1 MKITRE
7 MVMELNNE
15 LAVKGCPFRYEYVG
29 ATEYSRIPQM
39 RVALP
44 NMNCVSSYIINVTK
58 DFLEWLYIWFKT
70 KYGIELTC
78 NNDGS
83 ILWALCSRIVV
94 SEV

>member
-7 MVMELNNE
+7 MVIELNNE
-15 LAVKGCPFRYEYVG
+15 LAVKCCPFRYEYEE

-39 RVALP
+39 EIALP

-58 DFLEWLYIWFKT
+58 DFLKWLDIWFKT
-70 KYGIELTC
+70 KYGIELTY

-83 ILWALCSRIVV
+83 VLWAKNFC
-94 SEV
+94 E

>member
-7 MVMELNNE
+7 MVIELNNE
-15 LAVKGCPFRYEYVG
+15 LVIKGVHSDMSMRGE
-29 ATEYSRIPQM
+29 TEYSRIPHM
-39 RVALP
+39 EIALP

-58 DFLEWLYIWFKT
+58 DFLEWLDIWFKT

-83 ILWALCSRIVV
+83 ILWAKNFC
-94 SEV
+94 E